1 MTRTLVGATLA
12 LGLLVC
18 SGQPPAMAG
27 GALIETTA
35 PLADRSEESVKAA
48 VIAAIDK
55 AVRGASAM
63 GFAWFQLRDAQVSG
77 NEVAIQILAT
87 DEDPGRWRRSTRAR
101 SRTSPD
107 ATDDGETSTEEPGP
121 GAPSPR
127 RHACTSEARRVR
139 TGRARRRP
147 RRAGGHGGFAAVR
160 PPPSGPPAR
169 RSTRARRRARR

>member
-1 MTRTLVGATLA
+1 MTRALVGATLA

-18 SGQPPAMAG
+18 SSQPPAMAG

-48 VIAAIDK
+48 VTAAIDK

-87 DEDPGRWRRSTRAR
+87 DEDPAQVDEIDPDTE
-101 SRTSPD
+101 PD
-107 ATDDGETSTEEPGP
+107 APEDGDLNRLARVFVP
-121 GAPSPR
+121 
-127 RHACTSEARRVR
+127 EADYD
-139 TGRARRRP
+139 RAHRLFYAEREDEL
-147 RRAGGHGGFAAVR
+147 
-160 PPPSGPPAR
+160 
-169 RSTRARRRARR
+169 